1 MIQRISAWVVDYARL
16 CTLPIGILV
25 PVLASIL
32 LPAAVSST
40 VHAQPQSQVPIKIGV
55 SVQQTGQYA
64 ELGQTVHRAQQL
76 CVKQA
81 NERGGV
87 LGRRLELIAED
98 DQSQPA
104 NAARIYEKMIEQ
116 DKIDAVFSPFSSP
129 ITEAVANVTEKHKL
143 PLIAC
148 CAASSSIFKKGR
160 RFIFMLLTR
169 GEEYL
174 EGFIE
179 IAAKRGLKTL
189 AIIHE
194 DTVFPKTVMQGAVE
208 LAKKRGLRVSALE
221 AYPAKTTE
229 FAAIL
234 AKINGANPDAIAAIT
249 YFNDSI
255 AIARQLK
262 DLNIN
267 PKMFAVT
274 VGGDFPKFYETLG
287 RTAEYVYGPS
297 QWEPEL
303 VTLRAG
309 GLVPIARE
317 YPGAREF
324 VEAYRKEFPG
334 AELSYQTAQGYGG
347 CQVLLEAIR
356 QVGSLDG
363 EKVRAAILKM
373 NLKTAFGSFKV
384 DQDGLQVAHKMV
396 IFQWQDGKKAIVW
409 PEELAVNQPRFPA
422 PPWNKR
428 P

>member
-1 MIQRISAWVVDYARL
+1 
-16 CTLPIGILV
+16 
-25 PVLASIL
+25 
-32 LPAAVSST
+32 
-40 VHAQPQSQVPIKIGV
+40 
-55 SVQQTGQYA
+55 
-64 ELGQTVHRAQQL
+64 
-76 CVKQA
+76 
-81 NERGGV
+81 
-87 LGRRLELIAED
+87 
-98 DQSQPA
+98 
-104 NAARIYEKMIEQ
+104 
-116 DKIDAVFSPFSSP
+116 
-129 ITEAVANVTEKHKL
+129 
-143 PLIAC
+143 
-148 CAASSSIFKKGR
+148 
-160 RFIFMLLTR
+160 
-169 GEEYL
+169 
-174 EGFIE
+174 
-179 IAAKRGLKTL
+179 
-189 AIIHE
+189 
-194 DTVFPKTVMQGAVE
+194 MQGAVE